1 MKRNFVLAV
10 VLIVLGA
17 LFLLNN
23 LGITNISLGELISKW
38 WPALLI
44 LVGIS
49 MLLRRNTAK

>member
-49 MLLRRNTAK
+49 MLLRGNTAK